1 MQMETLPGMGILNAE
16 SCLAITMGCL
26 YSYFYEIEGLDR
38 KSWFLCQMDDV
49 NGAQN
54 ETNAEIWKA
63 EGTTE
68 IPAWIEEA
76 RELWMGDNYS
86 GLPEGCTI
94 INEIPDGESAEE

>member
-1 MQMETLPGMGILNAE
+1 MNAE

-94 INEIPDGESAEE
+94 INEIPDRESAEE